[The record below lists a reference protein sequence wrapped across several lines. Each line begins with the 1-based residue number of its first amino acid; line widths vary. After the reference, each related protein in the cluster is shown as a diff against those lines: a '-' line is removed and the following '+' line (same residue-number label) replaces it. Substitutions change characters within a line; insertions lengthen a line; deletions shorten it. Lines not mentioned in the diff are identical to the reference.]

1 MPYLTIP
8 ESFNKQID

>member
-8 ESFNKQID
+8 DSFNKQID